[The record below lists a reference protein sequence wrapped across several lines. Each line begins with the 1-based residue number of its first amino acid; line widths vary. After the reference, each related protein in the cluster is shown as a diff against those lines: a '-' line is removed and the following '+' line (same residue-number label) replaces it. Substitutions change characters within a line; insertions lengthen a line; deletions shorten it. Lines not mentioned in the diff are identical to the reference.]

1 MTKIL
6 LTAAVATLFCAGLG
20 YAQNPPHPRPEPRRG
35 AAKTERQQR
44 NADCRGMETRAR
56 ELETQAKSLYEQAK
70 ATEQQR
76 VNFIHEANQIEAK
89 RVVLVR
95 EKRAAA
101 EQEAKQEEGQR
112 VALERQAQQAEEQR
126 ISFIHQADKM
136 MKQRDA
142 LEGDRKASCG
152 ERR

>member
-1 MTKIL
+1 M
-6 LTAAVATLFCAGLG
+6 
-20 YAQNPPHPRPEPRRG
+20 
-35 AAKTERQQR
+35 
-44 NADCRGMETRAR
+44 
-56 ELETQAKSLYEQAK
+56 
-70 ATEQQR
+70 
-76 VNFIHEANQIEAK
+76 
-89 RVVLVR
+89 R

-126 ISFIHQADKM
+126 VSFIHQADKM

-142 LEGDRKASCG
+142 LEGDRKAGCG